1 MGNCGMLFALS
12 CSTSSGRLGNV
23 GFGETQLPFI
33 CGIFLLCEVIRRYMF
48 HVALS
53 YFILSINS
61 STPLSY
67 DTKLQVGILIGA
79 ERDRFSQEFSRG
91 WASCIDR
98 VEALGLLCDPTWSVN
113 SAFRREPSC
122 IDRVEAL
129 CLLCDPIW
137 SVNSAFQREPWHVC
151 SKCSVLWTLSFLLF
165 NLFSS
170 LPLRRSFTKE

>member
-98 VEALGLLCDPTWSVN
+98 VEAL
-113 SAFRREPSC
+113 
-122 IDRVEAL
+122 